1 MWSWKI
7 IREQFW
13 NLSGVLA
20 LKKPA
25 ANTCLT
31 SDGQKGFAAL
41 DAGMTRHGLPV
52 EHFTVVD
59 FATSKHRLL
68 PGLSF
73 KTQQSLCGFG
83 FGLCGM

>member
-1 MWSWKI
+1 
-7 IREQFW
+7 
-13 NLSGVLA
+13 LP

-25 ANTCLT
+25 ANTCLI
-31 SDGQKGFAAL
+31 SGGQTGFVVL
-41 DAGMTRHGLPV
+41 DAGITRRGLRV
-52 EHFTVVD
+52 EHFIDVD

-83 FGLCGM
+83 SGLCGM